1 MYIWYQMKLK
11 YLPRDKNEM
20 IMINK
25 NLIISASVNPW
36 TNTMQKKEWNK
47 GEQNIKD
54 NSEDFK
60 DLGTAQRKV
69 Q

>member
-1 MYIWYQMKLK
+1 MKLK

-25 NLIISASVNPW
+25 NLIISASVSPW